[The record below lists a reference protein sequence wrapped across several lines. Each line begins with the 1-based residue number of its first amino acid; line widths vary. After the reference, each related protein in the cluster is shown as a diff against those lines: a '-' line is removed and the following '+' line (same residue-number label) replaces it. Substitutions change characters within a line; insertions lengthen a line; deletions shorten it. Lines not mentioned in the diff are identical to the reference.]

1 MDQDKKINY
10 RQDNDIKNKIWKY
23 MRRNRIFR
31 VGDLFMIFNIS
42 YSSLKPYL
50 KALED
55 AEYIKFVG
63 RNRKPYSDIQFTLI
77 KNTGI
82 FAPKLNGNAL
92 YDRNSKE
99 KIEIS
104 RKMNEKISYPEKLMN
119 ILDSIDCEEMT
130 FDELMKK
137 ADCQVSG
144 LRKWWKRL
152 INFGIIVG
160 NIKNESSDNWYIS
173 YKRKDKKLIYKFNL
187 DNAKKI
193 KEELLKGAYTKS
205 EPEMKHLWITEP
217 IKF

>member
-1 MDQDKKINY
+1 
-10 RQDNDIKNKIWKY
+10 
-23 MRRNRIFR
+23 
-31 VGDLFMIFNIS
+31 
-42 YSSLKPYL
+42 
-50 KALED
+50 
-55 AEYIKFVG
+55 
-63 RNRKPYSDIQFTLI
+63 
-77 KNTGI
+77 
-82 FAPKLNGNAL
+82 
-92 YDRNSKE
+92 
-99 KIEIS
+99 
-104 RKMNEKISYPEKLMN
+104 MN

-160 NIKNESSDNWYIS
+160 YIKNESSDNWYIS